1 MRKLLT
7 AFAVAVFGF
16 FASPAIADTYV
27 IDTKGAHA
35 SINFR
40 ASHLGFSWLTGRF
53 DTFTGTF
60 EYNEANPAESKV
72 SVEIDVASLN
82 SNHAERDNHLR
93 SDDFFNA
100 SAHPKATFVSK
111 SIKLTGQKTAII
123 TGDLT
128 IRGVTKTVD
137 IEASHVGGGQD
148 PWGGF
153 RQGFTGT
160 ATITP
165 SDFGM
170 PNPIAQNP
178 VDLVLEVEGIRQ

>member
-1 MRKLLT
+1 MRKLLLAAT
-7 AFAVAVFGF
+7 LVVFG
-16 FASPAIADTYV
+16 ALSSPAIADTYV

-60 EYNEANPAESKV
+60 EYDEADPAQSRV

-93 SDDFFNA
+93 SDDFFDA
-100 SAHPKATFVSK
+100 AGHPKATFVSK
-111 SIKLTGQKTAII
+111 SIKLTGEKTAII

-128 IRGVTKTVD
+128 IRGVTRSVD
-137 IEASHVGGGQD
+137 IETSHVGGGED

-165 SDFGM
+165 SEFGM